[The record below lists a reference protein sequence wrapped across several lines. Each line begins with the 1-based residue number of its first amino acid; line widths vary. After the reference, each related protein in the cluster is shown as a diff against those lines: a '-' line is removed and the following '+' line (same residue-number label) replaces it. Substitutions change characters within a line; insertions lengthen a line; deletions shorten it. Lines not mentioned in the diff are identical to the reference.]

1 MSVSPLRGDMAEF
14 TLYVQL
20 LEDEAPDDVEDLLG
34 PFVDAY
40 DSVAYETSTV
50 DSDDQP
56 GVVVPEKALAIDDVD
71 AFAEVF
77 QALHGDPA
85 VHDLSLW
92 GPGSSR
98 FPVRAYHHALRSL
111 SDPDR
116 YQFHAL
122 DDRETLVICDT
133 PTDLQQAREDLGPAG
148 LAAGGNAKF

>member
-1 MSVSPLRGDMAEF
+1 MGVSPLRDDMAEF
-14 TLYVQL
+14 ALYLQL

-34 PFVDAY
+34 PFVDSY
-40 DSVAYETSTV
+40 DSVEYESSTV

-77 QALHGDPA
+77 QALHEDPA

>member
-1 MSVSPLRGDMAEF
+1 MAEF

-20 LEDEAPDDVEDLLG
+20 LEDESPDDVEDLFG
-34 PFVDAY
+34 PFVDEY
-40 DSVAYETSTV
+40 DSVAYEASTV
-50 DSDDQP
+50 DSDDRP
-56 GVVVPEKALAIDDVD
+56 GVVVPEKALAIDDID

-122 DDRETLVICDT
+122 DNRETLVICDT

>member
-1 MSVSPLRGDMAEF
+1 MAAF

-20 LEDEAPDDVEDLLG
+20 LEDEAPDDIEDLLG
-34 PFVDAY
+34 PFVAAY
-40 DSVAYETSTV
+40 DSVEYETSTI
-50 DSDDQP
+50 DDNDQQ
-56 GVVVPEKALAIDDVD
+56 GVVIPEKALAIDDID
-71 AFAEVF
+71 AFAEIF
-77 QALHGDPA
+77 QGLNGDPA

-122 DDRETLVICDT
+122 DNRETLVICDS
-133 PTDLQQAREDLGPAG
+133 PTDLQQAREDIGPAG
-148 LAAGGNAKF
+148 LVTGGSAKF

>member
-1 MSVSPLRGDMAEF
+1 MCVSPLGGDMAEF

-20 LEDEAPDDVEDLLG
+20 LEDEAPDDVEELLG

-40 DSVAYETSTV
+40 ESVAYEDSAV
-50 DSDDQP
+50 DADDQP

-71 AFAEVF
+71 AFAEIF
-77 QALHGDPA
+77 RELDEDPA

-122 DDRETLVICDT
+122 DNRETLVICDT
-133 PTDLQQAREDLGPAG
+133 PTDLQQAREDIGPSG
-148 LAAGGNAKF
+148 LVAGGRAKF

>member
-1 MSVSPLRGDMAEF
+1 MAEF

-34 PFVDAY
+34 PFGDAY

>member
-1 MSVSPLRGDMAEF
+1 MAEF
-14 TLYVQL
+14 ALYVQL
-20 LEDEAPDDVEDLLG
+20 LEDEAPDDIEDLLG

-40 DSVAYETSTV
+40 DSVEYESSTV
-50 DSDDQP
+50 DPDDRP
-56 GVVVPEKALAIDDVD
+56 GVVVPEQSLAIDDVD
-71 AFAEVF
+71 VFAEIFLELDDDPVV
-77 QALHGDPA
+77 HG
-85 VHDLSLW
+85 LSLW

-133 PTDLQQAREDLGPAG
+133 PTDLRQAREDLGPSG
-148 LAAGGNAKF
+148 LVAGGDAKF